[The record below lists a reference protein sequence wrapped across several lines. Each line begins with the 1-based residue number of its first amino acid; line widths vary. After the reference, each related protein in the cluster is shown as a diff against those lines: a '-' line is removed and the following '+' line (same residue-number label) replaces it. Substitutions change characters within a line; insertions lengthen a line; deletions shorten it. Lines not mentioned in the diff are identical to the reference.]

1 MMSFS
6 NVSTNIKIVVTTY
19 FEHSNEATKILVNTP
34 IWALG
39 LDFIHG
45 VKNFE
50 TLEFIKNSNKVLI
63 AGVIDGR
70 NIWKSNFEDKLNL
83 LKQNLKCTF
92 QKIIL

>member
-1 MMSFS
+1 
-6 NVSTNIKIVVTTY
+6 
-19 FEHSNEATKILVNTP
+19 
-34 IWALG
+34 

-70 NIWKSNFEDKLNL
+70 NIWKSNLKRKLNL
-83 LKQNLKCTF
+83 LKKSQN
-92 QKIIL
+92 I